1 MQCDLLSKSNTSK
14 NKLLK
19 FYNIFSLKYI
29 SVPHLNEDEAKQ
41 ALAQYV
47 SEHCCYGKGP
57 VKDLIFNTFESSNT
71 HRV

>member
-1 MQCDLLSKSNTSK
+1 
-14 NKLLK
+14 
-19 FYNIFSLKYI
+19 
-29 SVPHLNEDEAKQ
+29 VPHLNEDEAKQ

-71 HRV
+71 HRVISINFCI